1 MGVCE
6 SLFSEESQ
14 PNDKEKKYKR
24 NNDQINQRISQ
35 YPPIVKP
42 NKGNLFCT
50 PIGDSTNENNFKNM
64 SMSQSQSQLTLIN
77 YPKKKVELPV
87 YKNVYKQ
94 NGNLQTSLA
103 TGSLFGDT
111 NNISSI
117 MSGNKGESKYS
128 ENMSTSKSF
137 GEFIIENQINKKM
150 EGDQDFNNFM
160 KMNKDNIINDT
171 SLTFNDNDNNKN
183 NNNNNDSQYKNNN
196 KNNNNKKDVNYYH
209 KKNSKNNNHPPI
221 PMDTEV

>member
-6 SLFSEESQ
+6 SLFSEESI
-14 PNDKEKKYKR
+14 PNEKDKKNKR
-24 NNDQINQRISQ
+24 NNDQINQRITQ
-35 YPPIVKP
+35 YPPRIKP
-42 NKGNLFCT
+42 KGNLFCS
-50 PIGDSTNENNFKNM
+50 PIGNSTNINNFKNM
-64 SMSQSQSQLTLIN
+64 SMSQSQSQLTLMN

-103 TGSLFGDT
+103 TGSLYGDS

-137 GEFIIENQINKKM
+137 GEFIIENQINKNM

-160 KMNKDNIINDT
+160 KMNKDDIINDT
-171 SLTFNDNDNNKN
+171 SITNNDNNIIEQ
-183 NNNNNDSQYKNNN
+183 NNNNNDSQYKN

-209 KKNSKNNNHPPI
+209 KKNSKNINHPPI

>member
-6 SLFSEESQ
+6 SLFSEESI
-14 PNDKEKKYKR
+14 PNEKDKRYKK
-24 NNDQINQRISQ
+24 NNEQINQKITQ
-35 YPPIVKP
+35 YPPKINQNEK
-42 NKGNLFCT
+42 LFCT
-50 PIGDSTNENNFKNM
+50 PIGDSTNINNFKNM
-64 SMSQSQSQLTLIN
+64 SMSLSQSQLTLMN
-77 YPKKKVELPV
+77 YPQKKVELPV

-94 NGNLQTSLA
+94 NGNLQTSLV
-103 TGSLFGDT
+103 TGSLYGDA

-128 ENMSTSKSF
+128 ENNMSTSKSF
-137 GEFIIENQINKKM
+137 GEFIIENQINKNM

-160 KMNKDNIINDT
+160 KMNKDDIINDT
-171 SLTFNDNDNNKN
+171 NLI
-183 NNNNNDSQYKNNN
+183 NNDGINYNYDNQY

-209 KKNSKNNNHPPI
+209 KKNSKYINYPPI

>member
-6 SLFSEESQ
+6 SLFSEESI
-14 PNDKEKKYKR
+14 PNEKDKR
-24 NNDQINQRISQ
+24 NKKNNEQINQRITQ
-35 YPPIVKP
+35 YPPKINQNEK
-42 NKGNLFCT
+42 LFCT
-50 PIGDSTNENNFKNM
+50 PIGDSTNINNFKNM
-64 SMSQSQSQLTLIN
+64 SMSLSQSQLTLMN
-77 YPKKKVELPV
+77 YPQKKVELPV

-94 NGNLQTSLA
+94 NGNLQTSLV
-103 TGSLFGDT
+103 TGSLYGDA

-128 ENMSTSKSF
+128 ENNMSTSKSF
-137 GEFIIENQINKKM
+137 GEFIIENQINKNM

-160 KMNKDNIINDT
+160 KMNKDDIINDT
-171 SLTFNDNDNNKN
+171 NLI
-183 NNNNNDSQYKNNN
+183 NNDGINYNYDNQY

-209 KKNSKNNNHPPI
+209 KKNSKNINYPPI

>member
-6 SLFSEESQ
+6 SLFSEESI
-14 PNDKEKKYKR
+14 PNEKDKRYKK
-24 NNDQINQRISQ
+24 NNEQINQKITQ
-35 YPPIVKP
+35 YPPKINQNEK
-42 NKGNLFCT
+42 LFCT
-50 PIGDSTNENNFKNM
+50 PIGDSTNINNFKNM
-64 SMSQSQSQLTLIN
+64 SMSLSQSQLTLMN
-77 YPKKKVELPV
+77 YPQKKVELPV

-94 NGNLQTSLA
+94 NGNLQTSLV
-103 TGSLFGDT
+103 TGSLYGDA

-128 ENMSTSKSF
+128 ENNMSTSKSF
-137 GEFIIENQINKKM
+137 GEFIIENQINKNM

-160 KMNKDNIINDT
+160 KMNKDDIINDIN
-171 SLTFNDNDNNKN
+171 LTNNDGINYNY
-183 NNNNNDSQYKNNN
+183 DSQY

-209 KKNSKNNNHPPI
+209 KKNSKNINYPPI

>member
-6 SLFSEESQ
+6 SLFSEESI
-14 PNDKEKKYKR
+14 PNEKDKRYKK
-24 NNDQINQRISQ
+24 NNEQINQKITQ
-35 YPPIVKP
+35 YPPKINQNGK
-42 NKGNLFCT
+42 LFCT
-50 PIGDSTNENNFKNM
+50 PIGDSTNINNFKNM
-64 SMSQSQSQLTLIN
+64 SMSLSQSQLTLMN
-77 YPKKKVELPV
+77 YPQKKVELPV

-94 NGNLQTSLA
+94 NGNLQTSLV
-103 TGSLFGDT
+103 TGSLYGDA

-128 ENMSTSKSF
+128 ENNMSTSKSF
-137 GEFIIENQINKKM
+137 GEFIIENQINKNM

-160 KMNKDNIINDT
+160 KMNKDDIINDIN
-171 SLTFNDNDNNKN
+171 LINNDGINYNY
-183 NNNNNDSQYKNNN
+183 DSQY

-209 KKNSKNNNHPPI
+209 KKNSKNINYPPI

>member
-6 SLFSEESQ
+6 GLFSKEPS
-14 PNDKEKKYKR
+14 PNNKR
-24 NNDQINQRISQ
+24 NNDQINQRITQ
-35 YPPIVKP
+35 YPPRIKP
-42 NKGNLFCT
+42 NGNLFCS
-50 PIGDSTNENNFKNM
+50 PIGDSNNMNNLKNM
-64 SMSQSQSQLTLIN
+64 NMSQSQSQLTLIN
-77 YPKKKVELPV
+77 YPKKKAELPV

-103 TGSLFGDT
+103 TGSLYGDN

-128 ENMSTSKSF
+128 ENNMSTSKSF
-137 GEFIIENQINKKM
+137 GEFIIDNQINKNM

-160 KMNKDNIINDT
+160 KMNKDYIINDT
-171 SLTFNDNDNNKN
+171 NLNINDSN
-183 NNNNNDSQYKNNN
+183 NNNINNSEQKNN

-209 KKNSKNNNHPPI
+209 KKNSKNINHPPI

>member
-6 SLFSEESQ
+6 SLFGNN
-14 PNDKEKKYKR
+14 PPPKKEINTKR
-24 NNDQINQRISQ
+24 NNQTINQRYIQ
-35 YPPIVKP
+35 PPQNI
-42 NKGNLFCT
+42 NKSGNLFCT
-50 PIGDSTNENNFKNM
+50 PIGDSDNLNNFKNM
-64 SMSQSQSQLTLIN
+64 SMSQSQLTVEN
-77 YPKKKVELPV
+77 YPQKKAQLPV

-183 NNNNNDSQYKNNN
+183 NNNDSQYKNNN

-209 KKNSKNNNHPPI
+209 KKNLKNNNHPPI

>member
-111 NNISSI
+111 NN
-117 MSGNKGESKYS
+117 
-128 ENMSTSKSF
+128 
-137 GEFIIENQINKKM
+137 FI
-150 EGDQDFNNFM
+150 
-160 KMNKDNIINDT
+160 
-171 SLTFNDNDNNKN
+171 L
-183 NNNNNDSQYKNNN
+183 
-196 KNNNNKKDVNYYH
+196 
-209 KKNSKNNNHPPI
+209 
-221 PMDTEV
+221 

>member
-35 YPPIVKP
+35 YPPLVKP
-42 NKGNLFCT
+42 NGGNLFCT

-77 YPKKKVELPV
+77 YPKKKVELSV

-111 NNISSI
+111 NNFSSI

-128 ENMSTSKSF
+128 ENNMSTSKSY
-137 GEFIIENQINKKM
+137 GEFIIENQINKNM
-150 EGDQDFNNFM
+150 EGDNDFNNFM
-160 KMNKDNIINDT
+160 RLNSDNNIDNIVDAET
-171 SLTFNDNDNNKN
+171 SLDENIN
-183 NNNNNDSQYKNNN
+183 NNYKNN
-196 KNNNNKKDVNYYH
+196 KDKKDVNYYH
-209 KKNSKNNNHPPI
+209 KKNSKNNNNPPI
-221 PMDTEV
+221 PMDTEI

>member
-6 SLFSEESQ
+6 SLFGNN
-14 PNDKEKKYKR
+14 PPPKKEINTKR
-24 NNDQINQRISQ
+24 NNQTINQRYIQ
-35 YPPIVKP
+35 PPQNI
-42 NKGNLFCT
+42 NKSGNLFCT

-196 KNNNNKKDVNYYH
+196 NKKDVNYYH
-209 KKNSKNNNHPPI
+209 KKNLKNNNHPPI